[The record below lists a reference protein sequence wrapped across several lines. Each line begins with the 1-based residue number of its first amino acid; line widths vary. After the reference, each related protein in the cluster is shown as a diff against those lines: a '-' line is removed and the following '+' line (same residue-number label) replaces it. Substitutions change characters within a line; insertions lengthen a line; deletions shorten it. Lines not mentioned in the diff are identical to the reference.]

1 MTIQTKSVHQV
12 ISHGIVYFSRLKKK
26 TCSLRVSLHQSFDLT
41 PSKVRRVSSDRI
53 YLSWSW
59 RRPCKKT
66 AGWCFLKSWKKQQ
79 RLINNKNDYYPL
91 RLKKW
96 LIWEEGCGKKGRV
109 FQRVKCNDSEGSFSG
124 RCAHFCQFRYLWS
137 CLLLLIVLYYCRSGR
152 FVRLLVIFFWSFVI
166 FLAALVLLALV
177 TNDRHL
183 WIFVPFLL
191 PVKKS
196 LITAATHPSK
206 FPFVFSR

>member
-1 MTIQTKSVHQV
+1 MPYFDH
-12 ISHGIVYFSRLKKK
+12 SHEICASSYFTWYSLFFQIFFKKK
-26 TCSLRVSLHQSFDLT
+26 ICSLRVSLLQSFDLT
-41 PSKVRRVSSDRI
+41 PSKVRRVSSDRM

-96 LIWEEGCGKKGRV
+96 LIWEKGCGKKGRV
-109 FQRVKCNDSEGSFSG
+109 FPRVKCNDSEGSFNG

-152 FVRLLVIFFWSFVI
+152 FVRLLVIFFGR
-166 FLAALVLLALV
+166 L
-177 TNDRHL
+177 
-183 WIFVPFLL
+183 
-191 PVKKS
+191 
-196 LITAATHPSK
+196 
-206 FPFVFSR
+206 